1 LVEAGNGKHASLVI
15 SMCMLSS
22 LIKKMVNFVSLLV
35 TCLSVAI
42 GEIHYATGYTLGD
55 TKIARDGD
63 NKNGKTVHIDG
74 AAAELRMGIN
84 EFGLKSYSKQV
95 EEAELYDIGQGDR
108 FEFFICLEPKID
120 GIQECDEPENLD
132 QFLLAVLRAGF
143 MDLDVLFEGIKE
155 VSKGEGN
162 KRELGSHGSYNYGG
176 YGCRRCKKAR
186 RKLNQ
191 YDGYENEYED
201 SISDDAIA
209 AKMNGA
215 LRIAIIDTL
224 ALDPKSC
231 LFYMINELLHVDI
244 EFGK

>member
-1 LVEAGNGKHASLVI
+1 
-15 SMCMLSS
+15 
-22 LIKKMVNFVSLLV
+22 
-35 TCLSVAI
+35 
-42 GEIHYATGYTLGD
+42 
-55 TKIARDGD
+55 
-63 NKNGKTVHIDG
+63 
-74 AAAELRMGIN
+74 
-84 EFGLKSYSKQV
+84 
-95 EEAELYDIGQGDR
+95 
-108 FEFFICLEPKID
+108 
-120 GIQECDEPENLD
+120 
-132 QFLLAVLRAGF
+132 

-155 VSKGEGN
+155 VSKGEGD

-191 YDGYENEYED
+191 YDEYENEYED

-209 AKMNGA
+209 AKMIGA

>member
-1 LVEAGNGKHASLVI
+1 
-15 SMCMLSS
+15 
-22 LIKKMVNFVSLLV
+22 MVNFVSLLV
-35 TCLSVAI
+35 TCLSMAI
-42 GEIHYATGYTLGD
+42 GEIHYATGYPLGD
-55 TKIARDGD
+55 KKIAKDGD
-63 NKNGKTVHIDG
+63 NKKNGKPVHIDG

-108 FEFFICLEPKID
+108 FEFFISLEPKID
-120 GIQECDEPENLD
+120 GIQECDKPDNLD
-132 QFLLAVLRAGF
+132 LILLAVLRAGF
-143 MDLDVLFEGIKE
+143 MDVDVLFEGIKE

-162 KRELGSHGSYNYGG
+162 KRELGSDASYSYGG

-186 RKLNQ
+186 RELKQ
-191 YDGYENEYED
+191 YYEYGKKYED

-209 AKMNGA
+209 AKMIGA